1 MKPAVLAAVTL
12 LTSMSSE
19 MLAPARIL
27 FLVAVLRL
35 PLITVGLIEGAAISI
50 SILVRTWMAQLIS
63 DTNPKPLA
71 LLGYGLSTIA
81 RPMLA
86 LAAAWFPA
94 LFLVLIDAVGK
105 NMGDKQ
111 REALPADSSPRQG
124 IRNAFS
130 LHRSMIVLGAILGPL
145 FTYLIFL
152 LTSGNVRMVLL
163 ATVIPGMVAVSLL
176 LIIPERTTKPF
187 WTLDFRFWNNKNRPK
202 SKIQNPK
209 SKIQNLKSW
218 GLRFWM
224 FTAVS
229 AVFALGNISVA
240 FLVLRGAGLDKAALL
255 VPLMYLAYKLTHH
268 LLARPLGALSER
280 WGRLPV
286 LVMGQVA
293 LALIYAGW
301 AHASVA
307 WHSWALFIAYGVYV
321 AAISGVA
328 RGFAMDIAPSE
339 GGESALRWFSTITGL
354 AAIPGNVAAGWLWS
368 LAGPGA
374 AFTYGAWAAMIALAL
389 SVAWLPWLL
398 GKGYLLQPDQV
409 NQEVEPSHA

>member
-1 MKPAVLAAVTL
+1 MKPAVLAAVSL

-50 SILVRTWMAQLIS
+50 SILVRTWMFQLIS
-63 DTNPKPLA
+63 DANPKPLA

-86 LAAAWFPA
+86 LAASWIPG
-94 LFLVLIDAVGK
+94 LFLVVADAAGRSV
-105 NMGDKQ
+105 GDKQ
-111 REALPADSSPRQG
+111 RDTLLTATNPRE
-124 IRNAFS
+124 RVHKAFS
-130 LHRSMIVLGAILGPL
+130 LQRSMIILGAILGPI

-163 ATVIPGMVAVSLL
+163 ATILPGILAVLL
-176 LIIPERTTKPF
+176 LLVMREQPAKPF
-187 WTLDFRFWNNKNRPK
+187 RMSDFRLRSNRNDPK
-202 SKIQNPK
+202 SKV
-209 SKIQNLKSW
+209 QNLKSW

-229 AVFALGNISVA
+229 TVFALGNISVA
-240 FLVLRGAGLDKAALL
+240 FLALRGAGLDKAALL
-255 VPLMYLAYKLTHH
+255 VPLMYLAYKLTHFV
-268 LLARPLGALSER
+268 LARPLGALSER

-293 LALIYAGW
+293 LALIYTGW

-307 WHSWALFIAYGVYV
+307 WHSWALFIAYGAYI

-328 RGFAMDIAPSE
+328 RGFAMDIAPTE
-339 GGESALRWFSTITGL
+339 VGESALRWFSTITGL

-374 AFTYGAWAAMIALAL
+374 AFTYGAWAAMIALTF

-398 GKGYLLQPDQV
+398 GKGYLLQPAQV